1 VFGAGDLGSARRGH
15 HRPHIQL
22 IAPESV
28 RGARPADLRKNLA
41 DLWTRLR
48 TVIEGGLDDLARAVE
63 AGSTGQRDAPSGAD
77 EPGGEA
83 LSRAGVDLQRQ
94 AAGVRVEGHV
104 VEHHAR
110 RRVEVALLDRVDQ

>member
-63 AGSTGQRDAPSGAD
+63 AGSTGQRDAPAGAD
-77 EPGGEA
+77 EPGHEPFPGARVEA
-83 LSRAGVDLQRQ
+83 QRQ
-94 AAGVRVEGHV
+94 ASGVRVEGHV
-104 VEHHAR
+104 VEHYAGR
-110 RRVEVALLDRVDQ
+110 GVEVALLDRVDQ